1 MGDLD
6 RSLIKEFAL
15 VPAFYNKASPHFKDK
30 AFIEAA
36 WTEISTKLG
45 YDGKKKKLFFFK
57 ITNSLRFIELRI

>member
-30 AFIEAA
+30 PFIDDA
-36 WTEISTKLG
+36 WTEISKKLG
-45 YDGKKKKLFFFK
+45 YDGKKICFMFM
-57 ITNSLRFIELRI
+57 NVN